1 MECFRCG
8 EGAPDELTCK
18 LCSCSAHF
26 ICAFG
31 AQVTLSKN
39 KTLFKRG
46 GFICAVCV
54 VASNNKLT
62 LEAVS
67 KNQTYNAA
75 KSETHTDFVLPN
87 SFFEAKPSEE
97 KDTSVVSE
105 LDTSSA
111 MVIPATPKANT
122 LKLHPDLRSDNF
134 TRGVIGTPPP
144 RMSGD
149 NFLDGMMLE
158 MSSTAPDSEQVV
170 KLSKPHKRDF
180 DVAKKLTWILNA
192 MKNIPTYRSTVVIG
206 DSNTHFANQS
216 EIDPESRS
224 VAVRAVS
231 GLCVVAAALALG
243 EYKYSYKKVKKL
255 AWCIGPNDYLH
266 QQHHCEVDWP
276 VHLNNLIASCARVFP
291 NASLTFIL
299 PFSGLPGVP
308 MEFVKQFQY
317 HLKSAKVK
325 WLKPPHMKNKVQED
339 GVHLNQLGKK
349 QYISFLRKH
358 FTKIPPGN
366 NSSTNSISSE
376 PSGGAV
382 SRQQRS
388 RKGSYSRQ
396 NTEPSRP
403 SRSESFRVNHSDF
416 PVISSQ
422 QRSLGPPTQ
431 HPAPPPTQYHPAW
444 VSHQEGQV
452 MKELSEVI
460 NRMML
465 LRRCGPQQPHG
476 MNIGFN

>member
-1 MECFRCG
+1 M
-8 EGAPDELTCK
+8 
-18 LCSCSAHF
+18 
-26 ICAFG
+26 
-31 AQVTLSKN
+31 
-39 KTLFKRG
+39 
-46 GFICAVCV
+46 
-54 VASNNKLT
+54 
-62 LEAVS
+62 
-67 KNQTYNAA
+67 
-75 KSETHTDFVLPN
+75 
-87 SFFEAKPSEE
+87 
-97 KDTSVVSE
+97 VSE
-105 LDTSSA
+105 PDTSSA
-111 MVIPATPKANT
+111 KVTPETPKANT
-122 LKLHPDLRSDNF
+122 LKLHPDLRNDNF
-134 TRGVIGTPPP
+134 TRGFIGTPPP
-144 RMSGD
+144 MMSGD
-149 NFLDGMMLE
+149 NFLDGMMFD
-158 MSSTAPDSEQVV
+158 MSSTAPDSDQLME
-170 KLSKPHKRDF
+170 LSKPHERDIT
-180 DVAKKLTWILNA
+180 VAKKLTWILNA
-192 MKNIPTYRSTVVIG
+192 MKNIPAYRSTVVIG

-266 QQHHCEVDWP
+266 KQHHCEADWP
-276 VHLNNLIASCARVFP
+276 VHLNNLIESCARVFP

-299 PFSGLPGVP
+299 PFSGLPSVP
-308 MEFVKQFQY
+308 MEFVNQFQH

-366 NSSTNSISSE
+366 SSTTHSITSE

-382 SRQQRS
+382 SRQQRP
-388 RKGSYSRQ
+388 RKDSHGRQ
-396 NTEPSRP
+396 NTAPLQPPTGESSRP
-403 SRSESFRVNHSDF
+403 SRSGSFRVNHSDF
-416 PVISSQ
+416 PVMSSQ

-431 HPAPPPTQYHPAW
+431 HPAPPSTQYHPAW

-465 LRRCGPQQPHG
+465 LRRCGPHQPHG